1 MLHQSFNRNL
11 HKLIKKVEWPM
22 YVINVDRNRRC
33 SCIDHKTNDGDTHCP
48 NCLGTGYQI
57 SIYKTNAVKQPFKTS
72 SRSGSSDGSSIGSI
86 VSRYYMDC
94 NKVPL
99 KLGNI
104 IIHDKEIDVIKF
116 VRTWRTDSSKN
127 QYYEAYGVLKKY
139 NDDIILNNFYKI
151 INK

>member
-1 MLHQSFNRNL
+1 MLHKSFNRNL

-72 SRSGSSDGSSIGSI
+72 
-86 VSRYYMDC
+86 
-94 NKVPL
+94 
-99 KLGNI
+99 
-104 IIHDKEIDVIKF
+104 
-116 VRTWRTDSSKN
+116 
-127 QYYEAYGVLKKY
+127 
-139 NDDIILNNFYKI
+139 
-151 INK
+151 